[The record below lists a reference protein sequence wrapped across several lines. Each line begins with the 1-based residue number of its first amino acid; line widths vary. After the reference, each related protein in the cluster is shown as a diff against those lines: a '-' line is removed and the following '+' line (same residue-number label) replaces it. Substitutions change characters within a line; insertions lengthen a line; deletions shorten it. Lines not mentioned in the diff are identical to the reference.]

1 MRSGG
6 SVGAKRR
13 TVVAALVGA
22 LAVGGLAG
30 LPTAGATGV
39 PSLSVGDVT
48 AVEGDAG
55 TAAIAVPVD
64 LSAPSPVTVKVSYSV
79 IVSSDG
85 TADAADAQLKKGTL
99 SFPAGVTTKSVSV
112 MSVGDTVIEPD
123 QHVLVVLGTPVGG
136 TATVAD
142 GTGLVTLVDD
152 DTNGVSKDIEVSIG
166 EVTVTEADAG
176 IHKASIPVLLSR
188 PATQV
193 TKVGFTL
200 DCSSAS
206 SLDDINIAK
215 RGTITF
221 AIGQRSKVITFTI
234 GADVTPEQIEAAS
247 ESITSL
253 LSTVKVLD
261 NRGDATVNDDDGA
274 LPANQGGRV
283 PGFVTESLPSGSS
296 FQQQNVGD
304 IDQFTLT
311 PSGAPS
317 NQAYEDP
324 QGGGTIVRPTS
335 LSTSFDG
342 RYVAFGSTKEDL
354 VAGDTNGLGDVFVRD
369 RETNSTERV
378 DVKNDG
384 SQLTL
389 ADLPNHMASDLR
401 ARPFVALS
409 ADGRYVAYDTT
420 AAVDPG
426 DARGSDWTQWVDV
439 YLYDRQTHTSELV
452 SVDTA
457 GNPLHGSWG
466 PSISA
471 NGRYVVFIGGGT
483 GSAVYVRD
491 RVLHTTTQIYNDAE
505 GLDPALLSA
514 NGRFALIN
522 SRGNGCLDEQLVVVD
537 LSNGATERID
547 VTDDGVGALEEGPMW
562 MLFHPSISADGRFV
576 AFKSTAWN
584 MIPGRTGPNAFHSGT
599 YDVMLLHPYVRDR
612 ENLSTTM
619 LGMGADGSIPDPVDG
634 SATLAIS
641 GDGSLVAHANY
652 EGRASLYDVAAGTK
666 TTLGFPYSSD
676 HVDAVFGPTSMSMD
690 GRYVAFASLDTI
702 VPGHVLVG
710 DGYVQRIR

>member
-1 MRSGG
+1 
-6 SVGAKRR
+6 
-13 TVVAALVGA
+13 
-22 LAVGGLAG
+22 VGGLALGGLVG
-30 LPTAGATGV
+30 LPNAGAAGV
-39 PSLSVGDVT
+39 PSLSVGDLT

-64 LSAPSPVTVKVSYSV
+64 LSAPTTVTVKVPYSV

-99 SFPAGVTTKSVSV
+99 SFLAGVTTKSVSV

-176 IHKASIPVLLSR
+176 VHKASIPVLLSR
-188 PATQV
+188 PATVV
-193 TKVGFTL
+193 TKVAFTL

-206 SLDDINIAK
+206 ALDDITIAK

-221 AIGQRSKVITFTI
+221 QIGQRSKVITFTI
-234 GADVTPEQIEAAS
+234 GADVTPEQVEAAS
-247 ESITSL
+247 QSITSL

-261 NRGDATVNDDDGA
+261 NRGDATINDDDGA

-283 PGFVTESLPSGSS
+283 PGFVTETLPSGST

-317 NQAYEDP
+317 AQAYVDP
-324 QGGGTIVRPTS
+324 EGGGYTDRPTS

-342 RYVAFGSTKEDL
+342 RYVAFGSTKADL
-354 VAGDTNGLGDVFVRD
+354 VAGDTNGLPDVFVRD
-369 RETNSTERV
+369 RQTNTTERV
-378 DVKNDG
+378 SLRSDG
-384 SQLTL
+384 AQITV
-389 ADLPNHMASDLR
+389 ADLPLHQASDMR
-401 ARPFVALS
+401 VRPFLALS
-409 ADGRYVAYDTT
+409 ANGRYVAYDTT

-426 DARGSDWTQWVDV
+426 DASGNNWTQWVDV

-452 SVDTA
+452 SVDSA

-466 PSISA
+466 PAISA
-471 NGRYVVFIGGGT
+471 NGRYVMFSGGPAGPE
-483 GSAVYVRD
+483 VYVRD
-491 RVLHTTTQIYNDAE
+491 RVLHTTTQIYNDFE

-514 NGRFALIN
+514 NGRFALIP

-537 LSNGATERID
+537 LTNGATERVD

-599 YDVMLLHPYVRDR
+599 YDISLLFAYVRDR
-612 ENLSTTM
+612 ENLSTTL
-619 LGMGADGSIPDPVDG
+619 LGMGADGSLPDPVDG
-634 SATLAIS
+634 SSQLTIS

-652 EGRASLYDVAAGTK
+652 QGRASLYDLTAGTK
-666 TTLGFPYSSD
+666 TTVGFPYGPD
-676 HVDAVFGPTSMSMD
+676 HVDTVFGPTSMSLD
-690 GRYVAFASLDTI
+690 GRYLALASLDTI
-702 VPGHVLVG
+702 LAGHIFVG
-710 DGYVQRIR
+710 DGYVQRLR